1 MKQLKFL
8 MVALTLF
15 MGISLTSCLGESE
28 PITTREAFAKLYST
42 YGSYTF
48 KTIDGYTITPTYASV
63 ASLEGDGHNISG
75 LAGDIV
81 WFYYDFA
88 TATVDEAKK
97 TMTDVTLKGVASM
110 NNTVEVVHGTAADK
124 AVNDSIGNAPILS
137 LEGTHMSSP
146 AFVFDQ
152 TTLLLNVNYTVT
164 KQENYVSLVYYTDE
178 PEDNGEVLRLHLRYN
193 TKGKDVQ
200 GGITSLDLGMSRYY
214 GYLVKAYDLSQVL
227 STYMAQKGLS
237 SYPTKIQIVTKEN
250 PYKVDL
256 EDSETKE
263 KVYTVEYKTS
273 STN

>member
-8 MVALTLF
+8 MVALTLL
-15 MGISLTSCLGESE
+15 MGISLTSCLSESE
-28 PITTREAFAKLYST
+28 PSTESAVFAKLYST

-48 KTIDGYTITPTYASV
+48 KTMDGYTITPSYASI
-63 ASLEGDGHNISG
+63 ASLEGRGQSISKFV
-75 LAGDIV
+75 GDVV
-81 WFYYDFA
+81 WFHYDFA
-88 TATVDEAKK
+88 TATVDETKK
-97 TMTDVTLKGVASM
+97 TLTDVTAKNIVKM
-110 NNTVEVVHGTAADK
+110 NNAIEVVHGTAADK
-124 AVNDSIGNAPILS
+124 AVNDSIENAPILS
-137 LEGTHMSSP
+137 LEGTSMSSP

-178 PEDNGEVLRLHLRYN
+178 PEDNGDVLRLHLRYN

-200 GGITSLDLGMSRYY
+200 GGITSLNLGMNGYY
-214 GYLVKAYDLSQVL
+214 NYLIKAYDLTEVF